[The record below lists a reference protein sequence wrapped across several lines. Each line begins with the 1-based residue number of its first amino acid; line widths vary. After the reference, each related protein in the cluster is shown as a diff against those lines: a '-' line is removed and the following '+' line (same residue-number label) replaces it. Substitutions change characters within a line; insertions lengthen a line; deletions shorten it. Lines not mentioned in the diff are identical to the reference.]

1 MEITAVC
8 KENTNLV
15 QNTDSSV
22 DAFSRCHSMS
32 STVIAMLSS
41 CVLLGLEITSLVLI
55 ALMSPI
61 NFILISLSYV
71 VIAITLILSFI
82 VFYKIFKRHQEIDD
96 IKKTRD
102 SLLNELS
109 QYDLQLKEYQF
120 QLSITQAALDNNE
133 MELIDSSLMFTTKEE
148 EFAEVSR
155 ESRQREIEFLR
166 SQKQITVLQRR
177 LDKTE
182 STLLKLQTYVQQ
194 LEEENR
200 SLKEASI

>member
-55 ALMSPI
+55 ALMSPM
-61 NFILISLSYV
+61 NFILISLSSV

-82 VFYKIFKRHQEIDD
+82 IFYKIFKGHQEIDD
-96 IKKTRD
+96 IKKNRD

-194 LEEENR
+194 LEEENW